1 MFERKIEFLALPFL
15 LEDKKLY
22 PEPTNKFLPEWFK
35 DLPISYGYVGN
46 KKSILNKTIKSCM
59 PFLDAL
65 KTGYIIKAPT
75 DIYFNHNFD
84 NPEKNNEKD
93 THIITNLKQHF
104 MVAAKRLNINVGG
117 EGHDPKQL
125 GGDTCPFFHDN
136 KGKKFFKILNPWVV
150 KTPPGYST
158 LFIQHL
164 NNPDKRFTPL
174 AGIVDTD
181 IFNLPVNFPI
191 IMNQEGEWI
200 LEKYSPI
207 ISVFPFKRDNWKH
220 EIKALDVNKV
230 DNENFNYFTY
240 IHGYYKNLIWKAK
253 KWI

>member
-1 MFERKIEFLALPFL
+1 MFERKIKFLAPPFL
-15 LEDKKLY
+15 LEDKEIY

-35 DLPISYGYVGN
+35 ELPASFGYAGN
-46 KKSILNKTIKSCM
+46 EKGILNKTIKSCM

-84 NPEKNNEKD
+84 NPDNNEKD
-93 THIITNLKQHF
+93 TQIIAHNQKF
-104 MVAAKRLNINVGG
+104 IVAAKRLNINVGG
-117 EGHDPKQL
+117 EGHDPRQL

-136 KGKKFFKILNPWVV
+136 KGKRFFKILNPWVI

-158 LFIQHL
+158 LFVQPL

-181 IFNLPVNFPI
+181 DFNLPVNFPI

-200 LEKYSPI
+200 LKKYSPI
-207 ISVFPFKRDNWKH
+207 ICVFPFKRDNWKH
-220 EIKALDVNKV
+220 EIKPLNV
-230 DNENFNYFTY
+230 DEADKESYKYFTY
-240 IHGYYKNLIWKAK
+240 LHDYYKNLIWKAK